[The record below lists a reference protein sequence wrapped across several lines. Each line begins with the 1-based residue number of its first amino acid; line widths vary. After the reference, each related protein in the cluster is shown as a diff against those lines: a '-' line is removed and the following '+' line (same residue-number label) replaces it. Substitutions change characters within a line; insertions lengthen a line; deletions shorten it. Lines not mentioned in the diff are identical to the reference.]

1 MKPKEPS
8 LNKPVYSNEEIFQ
21 AIFVVNKHAKT
32 ALDPSELYSLKRQAI
47 LKLIEKGIAKKVG
60 LHFSNN
66 PRSSKQQSDVLI
78 SCGDFFF
85 HIPPL
90 KEDFKL
96 LPHLGIL
103 ENTHRNPKVSMS
115 LSYAKKIL
123 HHYLGIVKV
132 KSENN
137 VKTGYNHRGKNPG
150 QKLRPSSFLSNSTF
164 TFPSE
169 PIRKNKGKGKL
180 DK

>member
-1 MKPKEPS
+1 MKSKEPS
-8 LNKPVYSNEEIFQ
+8 LNKLNFTNEEIFQ

-32 ALDPSELYSLKRQAI
+32 ALEPSELYSLKRQAI
-47 LKLIEKGIAKKVG
+47 LKLIDKGIAKKVG

-66 PRSSKQQSDVLI
+66 PKSSKQQSDVLI
-78 SCGDFFF
+78 ACGEFFF

-123 HHYLGIVKV
+123 HHFLGIQNV
-132 KSENN
+132 KSEN
-137 VKTGYNHRGKNPG
+137 HFKNGSNYRKNTPG
-150 QKLRPSSFLSNSTF
+150 QFLRASSFLNNSTF

-169 PIRKNKGKGKL
+169 PIRKNKGKQER
-180 DK
+180 

>member
-1 MKPKEPS
+1 MKSKEPS
-8 LNKPVYSNEEIFQ
+8 LNKMVYSNEEIFQ

-32 ALDPSELYSLKRQAI
+32 ALEPSELYSLKRQAI

-96 LPHLGIL
+96 LPHLGVL
-103 ENTHRNPKVSMS
+103 ENSHRNPKVSMS

-123 HHYLGIVKV
+123 HHFLGIVKE
-132 KSENN
+132 KNDSNI
-137 VKTGYNHRGKNPG
+137 KIGFNHRRNNPG
-150 QKLRPSSFLSNSTF
+150 QQFRPSSFISNSTF

-169 PIRKNKGKGKL
+169 PIRKNKGKY

>member
-1 MKPKEPS
+1 MKPKDPG
-8 LNKPVYSNEEIFQ
+8 LNKLNFTNEEIFQ

-32 ALDPSELYSLKRQAI
+32 ALEPSELYSLKRQAI
-47 LKLIEKGIAKKVG
+47 IKLIDKGIAKKVG

-66 PRSSKQQSDVLI
+66 PRASKQQSDVLI
-78 SCGDFFF
+78 ACGDFFF

-123 HHYLGIVKV
+123 QHFLGIDNV
-132 KSENN
+132 KSVSNI
-137 VKTGYNHRGKNPG
+137 KHGSNHRKNTPG
-150 QKLRPSSFLSNSTF
+150 QFLKTSSFLNNSTF

-169 PIRKNKGKGKL
+169 PIRKNKGKQQR
-180 DK
+180 

>member
-78 SCGDFFF
+78 ACGDFFF

-96 LPHLGIL
+96 LPHLGVL
-103 ENTHRNPKVSMS
+103 ENSHRNPKVSMS

-132 KSENN
+132 KTNSDL
-137 VKTGYNHRGKNPG
+137 KIGYNHRRNNPG
-150 QKLRPSSFLSNSTF
+150 QPFRPSAFLSNSTF

-169 PIRKNKGKGKL
+169 PIRKNKGKL

>member
-1 MKPKEPS
+1 MKSKEPS
-8 LNKPVYSNEEIFQ
+8 LNKPDYSNDEIFQ

-32 ALDPSELYSLKRQAI
+32 ALEPGELYSLKRQAI
-47 LKLIEKGIAKKVG
+47 LKLIDKGIAKKVG

-78 SCGDFFF
+78 ACGDFFF

-96 LPHLGIL
+96 LPHLGVL

-115 LSYAKKIL
+115 LSFAKKIL
-123 HHYLGIVKV
+123 HHYLGIEKV
-132 KSENN
+132 KPNN
-137 VKTGYNHRGKNPG
+137 NMKIGYSHRRNNPM
-150 QKLRPSSFLSNSTF
+150 QQFRSTPFLSNSTF

-169 PIRKNKGKGKL
+169 PIRKNKGKL

>member
-8 LNKPVYSNEEIFQ
+8 LNKLDYSNLEIFQ

-32 ALDPSELYSLKRQAI
+32 ALEPGDLYSLKKQAI
-47 LKLIEKGIAKKVG
+47 LKLLGKGIAKKVG

-66 PRSSKQQSDVLI
+66 PKSSKQQSDVLI

-85 HIPPL
+85 HIPPT

-96 LPHLGIL
+96 LPHLGLL

-123 HHYLGIVKV
+123 NHFLGIQ
-132 KSENN
+132 KSHSVNYT
-137 VKTGYNHRGKNPG
+137 KTGYN
-150 QKLRPSSFLSNSTF
+150 PSNKYPFQQSKTSAFLNKSTF

-169 PIRKNKGKGKL
+169 PIRKSKRKL
-180 DK
+180 DKN

>member
-1 MKPKEPS
+1 MKSKEPG
-8 LNKPVYSNEEIFQ
+8 LNKLNFTNEEIFQ

-32 ALDPSELYSLKRQAI
+32 ALEPSELYSLKRQAI
-47 LKLIEKGIAKKVG
+47 LKLIDKGIAKKVG

-78 SCGDFFF
+78 ACGEFFF

-123 HHYLGIVKV
+123 HHFLGKAKV
-132 KSENN
+132 NTESNL
-137 VKTGYNHRGKNPG
+137 KTGTTHRRNTPG
-150 QKLRPSSFLSNSTF
+150 QFSRPTSYLSNSTF

-169 PIRKNKGKGKL
+169 PIRKNKGKHNK
-180 DK
+180 